1 MVNFQLN
8 VCIII
13 YMLIIFIVKQGDEL
27 IDIVY

>member
-13 YMLIIFIVKQGDEL
+13 YMFIIIIVKQGDEL